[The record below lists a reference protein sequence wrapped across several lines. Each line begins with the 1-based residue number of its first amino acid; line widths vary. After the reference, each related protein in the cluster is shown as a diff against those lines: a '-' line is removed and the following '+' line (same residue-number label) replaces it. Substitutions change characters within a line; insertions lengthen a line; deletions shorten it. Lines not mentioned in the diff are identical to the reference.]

1 MTPRQRWSAVLTD
14 LQALHQLA
22 VHTRHLDLPADL
34 RSWLGQKQRSLQS
47 QQPRRLAYAG
57 RRGHYIAGPLH
68 TPQPW
73 LSRGCG
79 ASALCFAALNPN
91 VWLDLRPGRSR
102 RAFHASITAA
112 LESLARIDSDLAN
125 AFAFG
130 AYRDSPGMH
139 LRMADGKVQMQ
150 WRPAAGFVLN
160 VSSP

>member
-1 MTPRQRWSAVLTD
+1 MLTD
-14 LQALHQLA
+14 LDALHALA
-22 VHTRHLDLPADL
+22 VATRHLDLPTEL
-34 RSWLGQKQRSLQS
+34 RAWLGSKQRSLQV
-47 QQPRRLAYAG
+47 QHPRRLAYGGRHGVFVAG
-57 RRGHYIAGPLH
+57 SVL

-139 LRMADGKVQMQ
+139 LRMADGKVRMQ
-150 WRPAAGFVLN
+150 WRPAPGFVLN
-160 VSSP
+160 VQSP